1 MTRRSRA
8 LVCLIDQIVVYLR
21 WVARCFATTLA
32 VFWPLVVGE
41 PQEDLLQA
49 RLTDRVLRYV
59 PRLFHAFHL
68 AEEPRRHLRLA
79 RLWREGEAQP
89 VAKALGELS
98 LPALLQRLDDRIR
111 RRRGVEL
118 QLQLVCGQTAAVSG
132 TVSGAVSGAVDRQ
145 PRPNLSLSSDAE
157 PMQRMTPL
165 VMIAILEE
173 SASASSCWQ
182 QRPASDDSVVAV

>member
-1 MTRRSRA
+1 MFTTSG
-8 LVCLIDQIVVYLR
+8 Y
-21 WVARCFATTLA
+21 VARCFATTLA
-32 VFWPLVVGE
+32 VLWPLVVGE
-41 PQEDLLQA
+41 AQEDLLEA
-49 RLTDRVLRYV
+49 RLRHAILRNS
-59 PRLFHAFHL
+59 PLLFPALHL

-89 VAKALGELS
+89 VAKALGQLS

-132 TVSGAVSGAVDRQ
+132 AVSGAVDRQ
-145 PRPNLSLSSDAE
+145 PRPNLCLSSDAE

-165 VMIAILEE
+165 VMIAILDE
-173 SASASSCWQ
+173 SASASS
-182 QRPASDDSVVAV
+182 

>member
-1 MTRRSRA
+1 MDDVAQSRIDDND
-8 LVCLIDQIVVYLR
+8 VCLIDQIVLSGY
-21 WVARCFATTLA
+21 VARCFATALA

-41 PQEDLLQA
+41 AQEDLLEA
-49 RLTDRVLRYV
+49 RLRHGILRNS
-59 PRLFHAFHL
+59 PLLFPALHL

-89 VAKALGELS
+89 VAKALGQLS

-132 TVSGAVSGAVDRQ
+132 TVSAVARVALCNSRA
-145 PRPNLSLSSDAE
+145 AK
-157 PMQRMTPL
+157 
-165 VMIAILEE
+165 
-173 SASASSCWQ
+173 ASS
-182 QRPASDDSVVAV
+182 RKMRS